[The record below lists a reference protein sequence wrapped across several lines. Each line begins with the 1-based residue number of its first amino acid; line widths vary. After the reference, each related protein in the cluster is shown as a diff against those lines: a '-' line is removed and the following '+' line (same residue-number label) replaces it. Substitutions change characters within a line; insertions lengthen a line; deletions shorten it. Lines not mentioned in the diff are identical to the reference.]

1 MEHRGESPQEL
12 IEHYRILSEMATD
25 YAFKTRIEPDGS
37 VVLEW
42 ISDSWER
49 DFGYRPDGPEDLFE
63 QVHPD
68 DRRRAAA
75 QWAELLAGRPIEG
88 EVRLLPRKGGEL
100 WVHFRTKPI
109 IDATGRIVGT
119 YGAMQDIHDR
129 KAAEELWRQAEARFR
144 AQYQSSPIPT
154 YIWQKVGDD
163 LVLIDFN
170 RAAEALTSGS
180 VSALLGRTARQ
191 LDVGP
196 GFAADLDRVFETGE
210 TIKRESSRKLPSS
223 GELKSLF
230 VTMAKVPPNLV
241 MVHAVDV
248 TEWRKAEAE
257 RRELRAKLRSR
268 PAS

>member
-1 MEHRGESPQEL
+1 MTT
-12 IEHYRILSEMATD
+12 YT
-25 YAFKTRIEPDGS
+25 IEPERA
-37 VVLEW
+37 VLHGTFSREY
-42 ISDSWER
+42 SPVLTVDSGDTVRFRTLDAGWHLGPFSTQEEEARKFEPRVEER
-49 DFGYRPDGPEDLFE
+49 DYGPYQWDTNSQVSAACEDN
-63 QVHPD
+63 
-68 DRRRAAA
+68 
-75 QWAELLAGRPIEG
+75 AGN
-88 EVRLLPRKGGEL
+88 L
-100 WVHFRTKPI
+100 
-109 IDATGRIVGT
+109 IVGT

-163 LVLIDFN
+163 LVLVDFN

-196 GFAADLDRVFETGE
+196 GFAADLDRAFQTGE

-248 TEWRKAEAE
+248 TEWRKAEAD